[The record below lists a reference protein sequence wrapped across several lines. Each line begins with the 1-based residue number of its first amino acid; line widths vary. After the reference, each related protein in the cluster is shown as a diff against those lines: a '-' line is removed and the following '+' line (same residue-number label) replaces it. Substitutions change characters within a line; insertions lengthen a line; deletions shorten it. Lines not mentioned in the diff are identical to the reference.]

1 MMVFRW
7 RCSSSLCVACPLPW
21 PMLCLACALFIL
33 PTCVPSSAGVCPSSY
48 CLSLKPVAQAA
59 HQLTAT
65 ELPGPPEASALC
77 VCRQIN
83 EVFAFL
89 WQSGAFPGGQ
99 RGWLPGGKWVLLMR
113 LKTQLLKG
121 QVVLNV
127 LAHYPQIIYTLGYCL
142 PFPKAA
148 GKYVNGFSFI

>member
-1 MMVFRW
+1 MLWFALCCVSPALTGVMFGLCFVYSAHLRAIQ
-7 RCSSSLCVACPLPW
+7 RQCMSEQLSPVPQAGSSGCSSAHCYRAPRASWGICSLRLPPDKW
-21 PMLCLACALFIL
+21 
-33 PTCVPSSAGVCPSSY
+33 GVCFSLAER
-48 CLSLKPVAQAA
+48 CLS
-59 HQLTAT
+59 
-65 ELPGPPEASALC
+65 
-77 VCRQIN
+77 
-83 EVFAFL
+83 
-89 WQSGAFPGGQ
+89 GGQ

-113 LKTQLLKG
+113 LKTQFLKG